1 MISLDAITRSYYAGR
16 MASIVIRNLD
26 EKVAA
31 RLRVQARLRGVSV
44 EREAR
49 RLLAEGTALSRAEI
63 AARARAIR
71 ARQKRH
77 GSRAAQL
84 VREDRER

>member
-1 MISLDAITRSYYAGR
+1 
-16 MASIVIRNLD
+16 MASIVIRHLD

>member
-1 MISLDAITRSYYAGR
+1 MGARAGK
-16 MASIVIRNLD
+16 A
-26 EKVAA
+26 AA
-31 RLRVQARLRGVSV
+31 RRAGQTTMNTGI

-49 RLLAEGTALSRAEI
+49 QILTEGTALSRAAI
-63 AARARAIR
+63 AARARTIR